1 MRPRFQEAE
10 LPADGSAPDVLR
22 RLLRVCEAIGPRSAY
37 FALLLENP
45 DARARLVALA
55 AHGEFLVA
63 QIAAYPLL
71 LDELTDAGLLERP
84 PGRAELA
91 AELAARLAECDPGDE
106 ERLVEQLRHFQRA
119 AVFRVAVADLS
130 GRLPVMQVSDRLT
143 EIAELILEA
152 AMALTW
158 RFVTAQQGVPRCG
171 TGAAR
176 RDVRVC
182 AVGYGKLGGMELG
195 YGSDLDLVFLHDS
208 EGGQQETE
216 GVRCIDNQVFFVR
229 YVQRLVH
236 LLTMHSAAGRLYEID
251 MRLRPSGKGGMLVT
265 GMAAFA
271 EYQRK
276 EAWTWEHQALLHAR
290 AVAGEPGLRE
300 RFEALRLELLRDA
313 VRRDTLR
320 EEVRRMRER
329 MRGELAKS
337 GPGEFDLKQ
346 DAGGVADIEFLA
358 QYWAL
363 RWAAD
368 YPPVAWFADTI
379 RCLESLGSA
388 DLVPQADIDQ
398 LTAAY
403 RAYRERNHHRAI
415 EGQGAVVPGE
425 GFQAERA
432 AVTAIWNRAMQV

>member
-1 MRPRFQEAE
+1 
-10 LPADGSAPDVLR
+10 
-22 RLLRVCEAIGPRSAY
+22 
-37 FALLLENP
+37 
-45 DARARLVALA
+45 
-55 AHGEFLVA
+55 
-63 QIAAYPLL
+63 
-71 LDELTDAGLLERP
+71 
-84 PGRAELA
+84 
-91 AELAARLAECDPGDE
+91 
-106 ERLVEQLRHFQRA
+106 
-119 AVFRVAVADLS
+119 
-130 GRLPVMQVSDRLT
+130 
-143 EIAELILEA
+143 
-152 AMALTW
+152 MALTW

-171 TGAAR
+171 SGAQR

-195 YGSDLDLVFLHDS
+195 YSSDLDLVFLHDS
-208 EGGQQETE
+208 AGEAQETE
-216 GVRCIDNQVFFVR
+216 GARCIDNQVFFVR

-236 LLTMHSAAGRLYEID
+236 LLTMHSAAGRLFEID

-265 GMAAFA
+265 GIGAFA

-290 AVAGEPGLRE
+290 AVAGDAALRA
-300 RFEALRLELLRDA
+300 RFEALRLELLREA

-320 EEVRRMRER
+320 EEVRKMRER
-329 MRGELAKS
+329 MRGELSKS

-358 QYWAL
+358 QFWTL

-388 DLVPQADIDQ
+388 DLVPQGDIDL

-403 RAYRERNHHRAI
+403 RAYRARNHHRAI

-425 GFQAERA
+425 AFQAERA